1 MTEHYYSRNTSKKS
15 ERKKWS
21 VTLQGKSFTFFS
33 DHAVFSK
40 DGVDFGSRTLVET
53 FTSPEVEGDILDIG
67 CGYGPIGLALASDS
81 PSRSVVMVDVNAR
94 ALELAKVNAEE
105 NGINNVEILES
116 DGAGAVKD
124 RTFAAVV
131 TNPPIRAGKKTVH
144 RIFEEAAHVLKEGGE
159 LWVVIQKKQGA
170 PSAETKLKELFKE
183 VHLIRKNK
191 GYYIFKAKKV

>member
-21 VTLQGKSFTFFS
+21 VTLQGKSFAFFS

-67 CGYGPIGLALASDS
+67 CGYGPIGLALASGS

-144 RIFEEAAHVLKEGGE
+144 RIFEEAAYVLKEGGE